1 MKAQMIARFGSSDIT
16 HAIRGEFRYDRSD
29 NRTVC
34 GRTGGFAVE
43 HMQSGK
49 ELEVTCF
56 ACEAG
61 GYRWIVYMHQP
72 GPGCFMSFDVVRVEN
87 IREALGALETYERE
101 VYEDGC
107 TASLYPYSEE
117 DWAAAEDYRE
127 TGCPFDYPSKVIE
140 RGPRGGMRVVNA

>member
-1 MKAQMIARFGSSDIT
+1 MKAKMVARFGASEIT

-49 ELEVTCF
+49 ELDVTCF

-61 GYRWIVYMHQP
+61 EYRWIVYLHQP
-72 GPGCFMSFDVVRVEN
+72 FGKGFDVARVAN
-87 IREALGALETYERE
+87 LREALGALETYGRE
-101 VYEDGC
+101 VYDDSC
-107 TASLYPYSEE
+107 TASLYPYSET
-117 DWAAAEDYRE
+117 DWIAAEDYRN
-127 TGCPFDYPSKVIE
+127 TGCPLDCPSKVIE